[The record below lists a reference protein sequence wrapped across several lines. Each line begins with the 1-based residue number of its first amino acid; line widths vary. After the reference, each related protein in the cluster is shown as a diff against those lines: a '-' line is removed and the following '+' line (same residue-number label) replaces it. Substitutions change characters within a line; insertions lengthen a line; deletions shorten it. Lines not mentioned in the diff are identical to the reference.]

1 MKLPKSGKIAES
13 LNENM
18 REAFMI
24 KDLKHENII
33 EFEDA
38 FVSNENDV
46 CLDYNIVTE
55 LAEGGTLFTKN
66 CIEPL
71 EHAELQKAVW

>member
-13 LNENM
+13 LNDNM

-24 KDLKHENII
+24 KDLKNENII

-38 FVSNENDV
+38 FVSNETDF
-46 CLDYNIVTE
+46 CLTT
-55 LAEGGTLFTKN
+55 TLLLN
-66 CIEPL
+66 
-71 EHAELQKAVW
+71 